1 MWYTFF
7 PQAINTGSLTTFI
20 NTLNGK
26 DGTSSH
32 LVTVPPGPILA
43 DALISSAI
51 IAGEDGA
58 PASSE
63 GLFDPANDPELALVS
78 FGLTWKKSIRIAQD
92 NNLWS
97 YR

>member
-1 MWYTFF
+1 M
-7 PQAINTGSLTTFI
+7 TTFI
-20 NTLNGK
+20 NTVNGK

-58 PASSE
+58 TPGATSAE
-63 GLFDPANDPELALVS
+63 GLFDPSNDPELALVS
-78 FGLTWKKSIRIAQD
+78 RL
-92 NNLWS
+92 
-97 YR
+97 